1 MSITILDS
9 TAIDGTISITSI
21 ANATTNTNRF
31 LVSDSGVV
39 KYRTGAQLRSDIG
52 AGTSSTVGT
61 VTSIGGTGTVSGLT
75 LSGTVTVSGNLTLAG
90 ALVLTSANVTS
101 GLGFTPYNATNPA
114 GYTTNTGTVT
124 SVGISHAGNAFT
136 AGSAITTSGTLAITM
151 AGTSAQY
158 INGAGNLT
166 TFPAIPQGDITAVV
180 AGTGISGGG
189 TSGSVTI
196 TNSDLG
202 SSQFIFKN
210 VASDSG
216 TAVAD
221 NNNDTLSIVGAG
233 SVTTAVVG
241 DTLTITGSDDN
252 DNFYV
257 TGASYA
263 SGTLTLTRNGL
274 TDLTATGFPT
284 NNTQLTNGAG
294 YTTNTG
300 TVTSVGLVTTN
311 GSSIGITNTPITS
324 SGDIELT
331 FAGAASEYINGAGD
345 LIAFPSIPQG
355 DITNVVAGTGMTG
368 GGTSGSVT
376 LNVIGSTGITANAN
390 NIAIDATVATL
401 AGTQTFTNK
410 SGDISQWTNDSAYT
424 TTTGTVTSVEITT
437 GAGAIAIN
445 GSPITTSGTIDLSF
459 LGGAGE
465 YIDGAGDLQAF
476 PSIPQGD
483 ITAVTAGTGMTGGGT
498 SGAVTL
504 NVIGSTGI
512 TANANNIAIDAT
524 VATLAGTQTFTNKS
538 GSNTQWT
545 NDEGYT
551 TNVGDIT
558 GVTAGSGMSG
568 GGTSGTVTL
577 TNADKGSSQNIFKT
591 VAVSGQSSV
600 VADSNSDTLTFAAG
614 NNITLTTN
622 ATTDTV
628 TITANI
634 NPGDITGVTATSPL
648 TGGGISGTVA
658 LGIQTASA
666 LQAGA
671 LSAANWTTFN
681 NKTTN
686 TGTVTSV
693 DITTGAG
700 AIQINGAPITTSGTI
715 DLAFLGSAAE
725 YINGS
730 GDLATFPSIPQGDI
744 TEVVAGTGMT
754 GGGTSGSVTLNVIG
768 STGITA
774 NANNIAIDATVATL
788 AGTQTF
794 TNKSGSN
801 TQWTNDEGYTTNV
814 GDITGVSAGS
824 GLTGGGASGAVTL
837 NVDYAGVDNVILEA
851 SNSIGT
857 IIEPEFKIIYS
868 DAANDVHYGEVQDLP
883 FTSNVGD
890 ITSVVAGTGMT
901 GGGTSGAVTLNV
913 IGGTGISANSNNIT
927 IDATVLTKTG
937 TQTLTNKSG
946 SNTQW
951 TNDEGYTTNVGD
963 ITGVTAGT
971 GISGGGTSGTVT
983 VTNSDRGSSQNI
995 FKNIAVS
1002 GQSTVVADSN
1012 NDTLTF
1018 VASGGMTITTNA
1030 TTDTITFNPNDDNDN
1045 FYVTGGS
1052 YDLATGILD
1061 LSRNG
1066 LSTLQIPN
1074 FPTDNAQLANGAGY
1088 ITSYVN
1094 TTYTAGT
1101 GLTLTGTVFS
1111 NDITNNTQLTNGAGY
1126 ITAASLQ
1133 GVPAILSNGTVP
1145 SLNTGISAAEVRS
1158 LIGAGTSSLA
1168 IGTTAS
1174 TAKAGDTTTIT
1185 SAQASAITANTAK
1198 VTDTG
1203 VPAMLSNGTTPSL
1216 NSGISAA
1223 EVRSLIGAGTSSAS
1237 GTVTDVGLIM
1247 TNGSSL
1253 AVTNTPITSSGD
1265 IELTFAGA
1273 ASEYINGAGDL
1284 ISFPSIP
1291 QGDITEVVAGTGM
1304 TGGGTSGSVTLNCS
1318 ITNNNQLTNGAAY
1331 ITAASLQGV
1340 PAILSNGTTPSLNT
1354 GISAAEVRSLIGAG
1368 TSSLTIG
1375 TTASTAKA
1383 GDTTTITSAQASAI
1397 TANTAKV
1404 GITSTQASNITTNNA
1419 KVTDSGTPAILSN
1432 GTTPSLNSGISA
1444 AEVRSLIGA
1453 GTSSSTG
1460 TVTSVDITTGAGAIQ
1475 INGAPITTS
1484 GTIDLAF
1491 LGSAAEYINGS
1502 GDLATFPSIPTNN
1515 NQLTNGAGYTTNTG
1529 TTTASNS
1536 QTFTNKSGSNN
1547 QWTNDA
1553 GYITSYVNTTYTAGS
1568 GLSLTGTVFA
1578 NTSPNIVQTTISGNA
1593 GSATALQTAR
1603 RIAGVFFNGTADIS
1617 LNNGAITNGAGYTT
1631 NTGTTTASNSQTFT
1645 NKSGNVSQWTND
1657 AGYLTSAPGGTI
1669 YTPDIWGIDP
1679 NLYTA
1684 NAQVVQCNNQ
1694 QFFTGTSNTGPNG
1707 ALPGALLINDIGM
1720 YEITYQAAAQV
1731 PGGVTTRQVP
1741 ALYITE
1747 SPPGG
1752 PEQNIPGSL
1761 MANYLRL
1768 PGNNQGGFTSFSNT
1782 CYFDVTQSQTTFA
1795 LKIVWLDGTNQQVDI
1810 FDANN
1815 VPSTISIKRIT

>member
-90 ALVLTSANVTS
+90 SLVLTSANVTS

-196 TNSDLG
+196 TNSDRG

-241 DTLTITGSDDN
+241 DILTITGSDDN

-274 TDLTATGFPT
+274 SDLTATGFPT
-284 NNTQLTNGAG
+284 NNNQLTNGAG
-294 YTTNTG
+294 YTTNTGTTTASNTQTFTNKSGSNLQWTNDAGYVTSSGGSMSSWNIRGDSGTSAAVTDGQTVTIQGGAGITTSSNGYIVDIVNDITNNNQLTNGAGYTTNTGTVTSVNASIGGSALAVSGGAITTAGTLAFAYQGNSGEYIDGAGDLQNFPGIPQGDITAVVAGVGLTGGGTSGSVTLNNSITNNNQLTNGAGYTTTTG

-331 FAGAASEYINGAGD
+331 FAGSSSEYINGAGD

-401 AGTQTFTNK
+401 AGAQTFTNK
-410 SGDISQWTNDSAYT
+410 SGNISQWTNDS
-424 TTTGTVTSVEITT
+424 
-437 GAGAIAIN
+437 
-445 GSPITTSGTIDLSF
+445 
-459 LGGAGE
+459 
-465 YIDGAGDLQAF
+465 
-476 PSIPQGD
+476 
-483 ITAVTAGTGMTGGGT
+483 
-498 SGAVTL
+498 
-504 NVIGSTGI
+504 
-512 TANANNIAIDAT
+512 
-524 VATLAGTQTFTNKS
+524 
-538 GSNTQWT
+538 
-545 NDEGYT
+545 GYT

-648 TGGGISGTVA
+648 TGGGTSGTVA

-666 LQAGA
+666 SQAGA

-693 DITTGAG
+693 AATVQGSAMNIGGSPITSSGTLAFGFAGGAG
-700 AIQINGAPITTSGTI
+700 
-715 DLAFLGSAAE
+715 E
-725 YINGS
+725 YIDGA
-730 GDLATFPSIPQGDI
+730 GDLQAFPSIPQGDI
-744 TEVVAGTGMT
+744 TSVVAGTGMT
-754 GGGTSGSVTLNVIG
+754 GGGTSGAVTLNVIG

-801 TQWTNDEGYTTNV
+801 
-814 GDITGVSAGS
+814 S
-824 GLTGGGASGAVTL
+824 
-837 NVDYAGVDNVILEA
+837 
-851 SNSIGT
+851 
-857 IIEPEFKIIYS
+857 
-868 DAANDVHYGEVQDLP
+868 
-883 FTSNVGD
+883 
-890 ITSVVAGTGMT
+890 
-901 GGGTSGAVTLNV
+901 
-913 IGGTGISANSNNIT
+913 
-927 IDATVLTKTG
+927 
-937 TQTLTNKSG
+937 
-946 SNTQW
+946 QW

-1111 NDITNNTQLTNGAGY
+1111 NDITNNNQLTNGAGY

-1133 GVPAILSNGTVP
+1133 GVPAILSNGTTP

-1158 LIGAGTSSLA
+1158 LIGAGTSSLT
-1168 IGTTAS
+1168 IGTSAS
-1174 TAKAGDTTTIT
+1174 TALAGDTTTIT
-1185 SAQASAITANTAK
+1185 GAQATAITANTAK

-1237 GTVTDVGLIM
+1237 GTVTSVGLVM

-1253 AVTNTPITSSGD
+1253 AVTNTPITSSGE

-1273 ASEYINGAGDL
+1273 SSEYINGAGDL
-1284 ISFPSIP
+1284 ITFPSIP
-1291 QGDITEVVAGTGM
+1291 QGDITAVVAGTGM
-1304 TGGGTSGSVTLNCS
+1304 TGGGNSGSVTLNCS
-1318 ITNNNQLTNGAAY
+1318 ITNNNQLTNGAGYTSNTGTTTASNTQTFTNKSGNISQWTNDSAY

-1368 TSSLTIG
+1368 TSSLVIG
-1375 TTASTAKA
+1375 TSASTAKA
-1383 GDTTTITSAQASAI
+1383 GNTTTITSAQASAI

-1404 GITSTQASNITTNNA
+1404 GITSTQASDITTNNA

-1460 TVTSVDITTGAGAIQ
+1460 TVTSVGTTGSVSGITLS
-1475 INGAPITTS
+1475 GTVTTS
-1484 GTIDLAF
+1484 GNLT
-1491 LGSAAEYINGS
+1491 LG
-1502 GDLATFPSIPTNN
+1502 
-1515 NQLTNGAGYTTNTG
+1515 G
-1529 TTTASNS
+1529 T
-1536 QTFTNKSGSNN
+1536 
-1547 QWTNDA
+1547 
-1553 GYITSYVNTTYTAGS
+1553 
-1568 GLSLTGTVFA
+1568 LSLTSA
-1578 NTSPNIVQTTISGNA
+1578 NVTGGLGFTPYNA
-1593 GSATALQTAR
+1593 
-1603 RIAGVFFNGTADIS
+1603 
-1617 LNNGAITNGAGYTT
+1617 TNPAGYTT

-1679 NLYTA
+1679 NFYNQ
-1684 NAQVVQCNNQ
+1684 NAQVVQCNSQ
-1694 QFFTGTSNTGPNG
+1694 QFFVGSSNTGPNG
-1707 ALPGALLINDIGM
+1707 ALPGSLIINDVGM
-1720 YEITYQAAAQV
+1720 YEITYQAAAFV
-1731 PGGVTTRQVP
+1731 SSGVSTRQVP
-1741 ALYITE
+1741 ALYVTE

-1768 PGNNQGGFTSFSNT
+1768 PGNNQGGFTSYSNT
-1782 CYFDVTQSQTTFA
+1782 CYFDVTQQQTTFA
-1795 LKIVWLDGTNQQVDI
+1795 LKIVWLDGSNRNVNI
-1810 FDANN
+1810 YDANS
-1815 VPSTISIKRIT
+1815 VPSTISIRRIT